1 MTDTPAWHVELAP
14 ELQGVAQTRG
24 WDKMAPGQA
33 AGEILKSYRE
43 LELFRG
49 APADRLLKLP
59 AKSEAEA
66 PEEWRDVWTRLGA
79 PAEAA
84 GYEFG
89 EGTPEDLAN
98 ALRARYAALGLPKDK
113 ARELT
118 AEFVKTLATRDG
130 AAAEARTVAAETE
143 RRTLMQKW
151 GPDFEAKRFVA
162 SQAAER
168 SGITAE
174 ALAAMEGTAGY
185 SAVMEHFHR
194 VGSSLQDDKFVGGG
208 SAQPGPLTPE
218 QAASE
223 KAALMADS
231 EWVTKYLNGNS
242 KARADMHKLNVI
254 ITGASP

>member
-24 WDKMAPGQA
+24 WDVLPPEKA

-43 LELFRG
+43 LELYRG

-79 PAEAA
+79 PAEPA

-89 EGTPEDLAN
+89 EGTPEDLAT
-98 ALRARYAALGLPKDK
+98 ALRSRYAALGLPKDK

-118 AEFVKTLATRDG
+118 AEFVKTLQTREG
-130 AAAEARTVAAETE
+130 AAAETRTMVAETA
-143 RRTLMQKW
+143 RRELQQKW
-151 GPDFEAKRFVA
+151 GHDFEAKKFVA
-162 SQAAER
+162 QQAAMR

-174 ALAAMEGTAGY
+174 ALTAMEETVGY
-185 SAVMEHFHR
+185 PAVMEHFHR
-194 VGSSLQDDKFVGGG
+194 VGASLQDDKFVGGG
-208 SAQPGPLTPE
+208 NPQPGPLTPE
-218 QAASE
+218 QAATA
-223 KAALMADS
+223 KQALMADS
-231 EWVTKYLNGNS
+231 EWVTKYLAGNA